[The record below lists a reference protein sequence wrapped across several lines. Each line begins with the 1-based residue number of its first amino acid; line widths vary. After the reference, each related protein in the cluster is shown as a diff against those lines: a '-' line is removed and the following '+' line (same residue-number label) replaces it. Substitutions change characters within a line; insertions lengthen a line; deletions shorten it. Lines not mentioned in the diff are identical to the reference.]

1 MDFLSGDYFN
11 IFLYDYIVS
20 GEVNLMDNTIFVFS
34 LNFLYMYE
42 QEKNDM
48 QSFSDIFC
56 NGSMMSFFNEELFE
70 FKL

>member
-11 IFLYDYIVS
+11 GLLYDYIVS
-20 GEVNLMDNTIFVFS
+20 GEVNMMDNTIFAFS

-56 NGSMMSFFNEELFE
+56 NGSMMSFFNEESFE

>member
-20 GEVNLMDNTIFVFS
+20 GEVNLMDNMIFVFS

>member
-56 NGSMMSFFNEELFE
+56 NGSMTSFFNEELFE

>member
-20 GEVNLMDNTIFVFS
+20 GEVNLMDNTIFAFS